1 MTSEATTTNGKLGRV
16 LLIIGRIAL
25 ACIFLAA
32 AYAKLKPQADVG
44 WSMGSMKTSL
54 AMFAM
59 QVDSYQLL
67 SPNMVNFVSHTLP
80 PFELFLGLWLLS
92 GVLLPA
98 STLITT
104 LLLGGFFSVMV
115 RSYRMGL
122 EINCGCFGPGERL
135 GPMTLLRDGSML
147 ALALAVTIGAFWMY
161 RRSRDTGYV
170 APAGDVAVRT
180 AS

>member
-1 MTSEATTTNGKLGRV
+1 MSRQTSKTGKVLLLIGRV
-16 LLIIGRIAL
+16 AL
-25 ACIFLAA
+25 AGIFVFA
-32 AYAKLKPQADVG
+32 AYAKMKPQSG
-44 WSMGSMKTSL
+44 GEWSLGQLRVSL

-67 SPNMVNFVSHTLP
+67 SPSTVSFVSRTLP

-92 GVLLPA
+92 GVLLPL
-98 STLITT
+98 SGLITT

-135 GPMTLLRDGSML
+135 GPLTLLRDGSLL
-147 ALALAVTIGAFWMY
+147 ALAIAVTIGAFWMY
-161 RRSRDTGYV
+161 RKRAESGEASAV
-170 APAGDVAVRT
+170 SDVAMRP

>member
-1 MTSEATTTNGKLGRV
+1 MSANNSKAGKIL
-16 LLIIGRIAL
+16 LLIGRLAL
-25 ACIFLAA
+25 AAIFLVA
-32 AYAKLKPQADVG
+32 AYAKMKPQSG
-44 WSMGSMKTSL
+44 GEWSLGSLRVSL

-67 SPNMVNFVSHTLP
+67 SPQQVNFVAKLLP

-98 STLITT
+98 STLITS

-147 ALALAVTIGAFWMY
+147 ALAIAVTIGAFWMY
-161 RRSRDTGYV
+161 RRRSRETSG
-170 APAGDVAVRT
+170 AMQSGDVA
-180 AS
+180 